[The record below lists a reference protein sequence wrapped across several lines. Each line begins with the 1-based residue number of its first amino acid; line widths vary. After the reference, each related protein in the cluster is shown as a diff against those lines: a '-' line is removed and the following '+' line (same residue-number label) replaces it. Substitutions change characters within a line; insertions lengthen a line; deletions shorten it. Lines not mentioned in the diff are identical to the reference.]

1 LLKIKIKTKRKP
13 LPLTQPAIHLT
24 KPMVS
29 PFSPL
34 IAGHFLI
41 SIHILRGKKGKEGE
55 KLSPFCWPKFPWRK
69 NLHSC
74 SSSSFPP
81 PRKG

>member
-29 PFSPL
+29 SFSPL

-41 SIHILRGKKGKEGE
+41 SMHILRP
-55 KLSPFCWPKFPWRK
+55 SPAVVDIY
-69 NLHSC
+69 
-74 SSSSFPP
+74 SSSLFVENKSQNPAP
-81 PRKG
+81 AVV